1 LKEQGGRPQIVNIRG
16 DKFPETSKPQLKDGD
31 FLADIRNVRGF
42 VLARQHFQSVAVV
55 LVVGFAVGL
64 QVHIYSTSYIA
75 PSDKHG
81 TPDKPLEWD
90 KIASFDETSGAKSDA
105 KVRVVVDA
113 LKSKFAHEVRNLA
126 RKKNEMT

>member
-1 LKEQGGRPQIVNIRG
+1 MKEQGARPQIVNIRG
-16 DKFPETSKPQLKDGD
+16 DQLSETSKPHLKNGD
-31 FLADIRNVRGF
+31 ILADIRNVRGF

-64 QVHIYSTSYIA
+64 QVHIYSASYIA
-75 PSDKHG
+75 PASKHG
-81 TPDKPLEWD
+81 TLDKPLEWD
-90 KIASFDETSGAKSDA
+90 KIASFDETSGSKSEA

-126 RKKNEMT
+126 RKKTEMT